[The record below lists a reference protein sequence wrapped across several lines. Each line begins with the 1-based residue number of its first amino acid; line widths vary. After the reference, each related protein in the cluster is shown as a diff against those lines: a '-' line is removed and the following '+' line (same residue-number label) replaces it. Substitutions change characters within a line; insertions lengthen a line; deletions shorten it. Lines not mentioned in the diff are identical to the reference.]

1 MIDYSEFI
9 ACFVMSKIKDFEGYL
24 YEIFMTMDTDK
35 DGRISQEEI
44 REFFTKHSSFFQ
56 NTDWSTLF
64 SQIDL
69 SKDGYID
76 PDELRIFIK
85 KAVEERLESKL
96 KELESE
102 DDDLSPPK
110 DQKFANPPP
119 KGK

>member
-24 YEIFMTMDTDK
+24 YEIFMTMDTDQ
-35 DGRISQEEI
+35 DGKISQDEI
-44 REFFTKHSSFFQ
+44 REFFSKNSSFFQ

-76 PDELRIFIK
+76 PEELRLFIK
-85 KAVEERLESKL
+85 RAVEERLESKL
-96 KELESE
+96 QELESE
-102 DDDLSPPK
+102 DDDLEENKQNAPTGNQGVAK
-110 DQKFANPPP
+110 
-119 KGK
+119 